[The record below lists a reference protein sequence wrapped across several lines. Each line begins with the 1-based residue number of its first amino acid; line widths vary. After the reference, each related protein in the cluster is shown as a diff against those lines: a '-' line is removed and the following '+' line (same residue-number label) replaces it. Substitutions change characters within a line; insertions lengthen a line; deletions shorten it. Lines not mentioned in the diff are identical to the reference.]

1 MASCDYSASSRWA
14 RTLAGF
20 FNDDGFGSYR
30 GSSSRHV
37 QMAAFGASRPLRPVP
52 AIASFLNP
60 QPTLSLGGG
69 NWSSCSEAVIPRR
82 QSPSWREERKS
93 RIVAGTRKERVLTE
107 VTIRLAGPT
116 DFTDLRRAVV
126 ELQEHERRLSSTRLP
141 GDQIADAYVAW
152 LQQQAHVNGAVL
164 IAEVGGIF
172 AGFVVGWV
180 VEDDNIAET
189 VDSNRAGYI
198 SDICVMPPYRGQRI
212 AFDLLSAIERYLAP
226 TGITRVR
233 LGALAANAPARA
245 AYERA
250 GFEPYEIIYEKRV
263 GKR

>member
-1 MASCDYSASSRWA
+1 
-14 RTLAGF
+14 
-20 FNDDGFGSYR
+20 
-30 GSSSRHV
+30 
-37 QMAAFGASRPLRPVP
+37 MAAFGASRPLRPVP

-141 GDQIADAYVAW
+141 GDQIADAYLAW

-164 IAEVGGIF
+164 IVEVGGIF

-180 VEDDNIAET
+180 VEET
-189 VDSNRAGYI
+189 TSPKRWI
-198 SDICVMPPYRGQRI
+198 Q
-212 AFDLLSAIERYLAP
+212 
-226 TGITRVR
+226 
-233 LGALAANAPARA
+233 NAPATFPIFASCRPIA
-245 AYERA
+245 GNGSPSICFQRSNGILLLPVSRGCALEHWPRTRPRERPTS
-250 GFEPYEIIYEKRV
+250 EPDLNRTKLSTRSALANDE
-263 GKR
+263 